1 MGNVHDCEN
10 VNRKCKSAMHF
21 CCNLWFIPKLACKM
35 RSHHPGIELY
45 QRFGKKKNVVKAL
58 TSLTY
63 CKTGH
68 VISWIGREC
77 LRNIQKWKAL
87 AKRAKRFLGH
97 R

>member
-1 MGNVHDCEN
+1 
-10 VNRKCKSAMHF
+10 
-21 CCNLWFIPKLACKM
+21 M